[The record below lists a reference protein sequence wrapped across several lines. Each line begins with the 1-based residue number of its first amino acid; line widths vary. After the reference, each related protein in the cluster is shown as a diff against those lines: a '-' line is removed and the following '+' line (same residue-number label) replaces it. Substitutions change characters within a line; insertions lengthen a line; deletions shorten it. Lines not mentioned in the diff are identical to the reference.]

1 MKVGL
6 FFGSFEG
13 GGAER
18 MMVNL
23 AKGLA
28 EKSIDVTVYVVNC
41 TGPYLNEVPENIPI
55 KSFDAKYGVKSIIPK
70 IRKVL
75 KKDGLTAFISTQM
88 HINSAVGI
96 ASIGLKI
103 KPKIIFREANTPSK
117 IINSRIEGQIYK
129 WCYSFADHF
138 VAVSMGV
145 KQDMVKYFSLVE
157 SKVSVIYNPAI
168 DKSIYDKM
176 NEEVDHPWFIDS
188 AIPVIIGVGRFA
200 PQKAFE
206 DLVDAF
212 IFVRKQRAVRLV
224 ILGKKNEGS
233 DYFKMIQKKINDSG
247 FRDDIALLGFVDNP
261 FKYLKRA
268 DIFVLSSKFEGLPG
282 VLIQAM
288 ACGCPVVSTD
298 CPSGPREILNNGEFG
313 KLTNIGE
320 HGELGKAIIE
330 TLKSDPNKGK
340 LEQRA
345 SFFSVDNS
353 SKSYLELIQELNS

>member
-1 MKVGL
+1 MKIGL

-28 EKSIDVTVYVVNC
+28 EKSIDVTVYVVNS
-41 TGPYLNEVPENIPI
+41 TGPYLKEVPENIPI
-55 KSFDAKYGVKSIIPK
+55 KSFDAKYGVKSIVPK

-75 KKDGLTAFISTQM
+75 KNDGLTAFISTQM

-145 KQDMVKYFSLVE
+145 KQDMVKYFSLAE
-157 SKVSVIYNPAI
+157 AIVSVVYNPAI

-176 NEEVDHPWFIDS
+176 NEEVDHPWFLDS
-188 AIPVIIGVGRFA
+188 ATPVIIGVGRFA

-212 IFVRKQRAVRLV
+212 IFVRKQRKARLV

-247 FRDDIALLGFVDNP
+247 FKDDIALLGFVDNP

-288 ACGCPVVSTD
+288 ACGCQIVSTN
-298 CPSGPREILNNGEFG
+298 CPSGPSEILANGMY
-313 KLTNIGE
+313 
-320 HGELGKAIIE
+320 GELIDVKQ
-330 TLKSDPNKGK
+330 PNKLAKGILNK
-340 LEQRA
+340 LNNPIN
-345 SFFSVDNS
+345 VN
-353 SKSYLELIQELNS
+353 LIQKRANHYNVESAVSNYLNVLNSL

>member
-1 MKVGL
+1 MKIGL

-28 EKSIDVTVYVVNC
+28 EKGIDITIYVVNS
-41 TGPYLNEVPENIPI
+41 TGPYLKEVPENIPI
-55 KSFDAKYGVKSIIPK
+55 KSFDAKYGVKSIVPK

-75 KKDGLTAFISTQM
+75 KNDGLTAFISTQM

-96 ASIGLKI
+96 AAIGLKI
-103 KPKIIFREANTPSK
+103 KPRIIFREANTPSQ

-145 KQDMVKYFSLVE
+145 KQDMVKYFSLAE

-168 DKSIYDKM
+168 DESIYDKM

-212 IFVRKQRAVRLV
+212 IFVSKQREARLV

-233 DYFKMIQKKINDSG
+233 DYFKMIQKKIHDSG
-247 FRDDIALLGFVDNP
+247 FKDDIALLGFVDNP

-320 HGELGKAIIE
+320 HVELGKAIIE